1 MTRILVADDE
11 ELERRALTM
20 ILERSGL
27 PGLEI
32 TGVANGREAVESAAL
47 CPPDLAILDL
57 RMPGMDGIEA
67 ARLLRERDPELPVL
81 FLTAFETFDYARE
94 AARIGVEDYLVK
106 PAGPEE
112 VVAAVNAALLRSAD
126 RRARSERARQD
137 ALDAGRLSG
146 FLEDE
151 LRSDLAQGR
160 IEGPRLAEYLELRHF
175 GGHDSFCAALRPS
188 VSLGSREK
196 PAADDSLSR
205 AAVRRVTELAI
216 TVLSGAGWSALDG
229 RGAREAFVLAFGPP
243 GTAKAREVESLLG
256 GLLARCRVEL
266 GIPVLAG
273 ASAPV
278 RGAHAGLVEASR
290 AALRAARHERP
301 LVVLATPPEAHP
313 DAQAEG
319 GREPLV
325 ARALRMLDE
334 RRTENFGLEEAAAEL
349 RVSPYHLSRVLK
361 ARTGE
366 GFAERLARLRV
377 ERVKGYLATGL
388 YSVKEASA
396 LSGFSDAAYCARVFR
411 KLEGI
416 SPTEYRDT
424 VRGAAAS
431 GRPQESTS

>member
-20 ILERSGL
+20 ILERSGI

-32 TGVANGREAVESAAL
+32 TGAANGREAIESARL
-47 CPPDLAILDL
+47 FPPDLAILDL

-112 VVAAVNAALLRSAD
+112 VVTAVNAALLRSSE

-151 LRSDLAQGR
+151 LREDLAQGR
-160 IEGPRLAEYLELRHF
+160 IEGARLAKYLELRRL
-175 GGHDSFCAALRPS
+175 GGRASFCAALRPS
-188 VSLGSREK
+188 AALGAREK
-196 PAADDSLSR
+196 LAVDDVLSR
-205 AAVRRVTELAI
+205 AAVRRVAELA
-216 TVLSGAGWSALDG
+216 LSALASAGWAALDG

-243 GTAKAREVESLLG
+243 GTAGARDVDALLG
-256 GLLARCRVEL
+256 GVLSRCHAEL

-273 ASAPV
+273 ACAPI
-278 RGAHAGLVEASR
+278 RGARAGMVEAAR
-290 AALRAARHERP
+290 AALRAARPERP
-301 LVVLATPPEAHP
+301 LVVLATPPETRP
-313 DAQAEG
+313 EG

-325 ARALRMLDE
+325 SRALRMLDE
-334 RRTENFGLEEAAAEL
+334 RRTDNFGLEEAAAEL

-361 ARTGE
+361 TRTGE

-424 VRGAAAS
+424 ANETSAA

>member
-1 MTRILVADDE
+1 VADDE

-20 ILERSGL
+20 ILERSGIV
-27 PGLEI
+27 GLEVV
-32 TGVANGREAVESAAL
+32 GAANGREAIESAAL
-47 CPPDLAILDL
+47 HPPDLAILDL

-67 ARLLRERDPELPVL
+67 ARLLRDRDPDLPVL

-112 VVAAVNAALLRSAD
+112 VVAAVNAALFRSSE
-126 RRARSERARQD
+126 RKARSERARQD

-151 LRSDLAQGR
+151 LRTDLAQGR
-160 IEGPRLAEYLELRHF
+160 IEGARLAEYLELRRL
-175 GGHDSFCAALRPS
+175 GGHASFCAALRPS
-188 VSLGSREK
+188 AALAARERL
-196 PAADDSLSR
+196 AADDALSR
-205 AAVRRVTELAI
+205 AAVRRVSELARSALV
-216 TVLSGAGWSALDG
+216 TAGWAVLDG
-229 RGAREAFVLAFGPP
+229 RGVREAFVLAFGKTVA
-243 GTAKAREVESLLG
+243 TAARDVDELLSG
-256 GLLARCRVEL
+256 VLARCRAEL

-278 RGAHAGLVEASR
+278 CGARAGMVESAR
-290 AALRAARHERP
+290 AALRAARLERP
-301 LVVLATPPEAHP
+301 LVVLATPLEARGE
-313 DAQAEG
+313 ARAEG
-319 GREPLV
+319 SREPLV

-334 RRTENFGLEEAAAEL
+334 RRTDNLGLEEAAAEL

-361 ARTGE
+361 TRTGE

-388 YSVKEASA
+388 YSVKEASV

-411 KLEGI
+411 KLEGV

-424 VRGAAAS
+424 AGGASDAA
-431 GRPQESTS
+431 RPQESTS